1 MNTLVYSM
9 GEKADDNYFEE
20 DAKKYKTIK
29 DKFEAH
35 FVKTRNSYYL

>member
-9 GEKADDNYFEE
+9 GEKADE
-20 DAKKYKTIK
+20 DAKKTVK

-35 FVKTRNSYYL
+35 FVKTRNTILRESKI